1 MAQNVARLGV
11 VFGMDS
17 AEFEAGLK
25 KASRL
30 LDDMVTKA
38 KYASAGLAVAFTA
51 MTAKALQYGDQISD
65 VAKANEVAVKT
76 VMALSEGLA
85 QNGGSAE
92 NAGKLLSSFTAK
104 IDDAAQGSKE
114 AQATFARLGI
124 TLKDLAVKDMTG
136 LFDQAIMSLGRMDDT
151 ITRNALAMTVFGKA
165 SKGVDFK
172 GLAEGS
178 QEARDKFAEY
188 ADAVEKAGE
197 LHDKLDAKATKTMV
211 MFTKAFI
218 PTLNVL
224 MDEFNKTGGAMETFF
239 DFTGTG
245 FKKLVVGINYLI
257 TYLKLLPDYLK
268 AVLDIGF
275 KPSDKWKVL
284 EDIVNTEL
292 DKVKEFA
299 EKIFAV
305 EVKTTK
311 KIEPTGR
318 QVIAYTDT
326 DAINKEKRT
335 LQNIELA
342 KQLTTEFDRQSK
354 YQYEQLVLQGRT
366 NILSEKERQIQEA
379 VARVTDETSKKLTE
393 IQNKKE
399 QAGIM
404 GEDPRVIKELE
415 RQKEEVMR
423 LGKSWEDLTK
433 KQITSQIESQNTFS
447 YGWNKAFNQYYE
459 DAENYSQLGA
469 RAFDTLTNSMSSAID
484 NFVDSGK
491 ASFSDFTKSIIKD
504 LIKIQLK
511 MSAMQL
517 FKSGMGML
525 PVGSIG
531 FGGGG
536 SGVSD
541 MFASGGGLNFGAVAA
556 GGAMASGGPV
566 EGNTSYLVGENGPEL
581 FMPSRSGSIIPN
593 NKLSD
598 MGGGQTVN
606 YNGPYIANMSA
617 IDTQSATQFLA
628 KNKQTIYAVNQSAS
642 RSIPTS
648 R

>member
-38 KYASAGLAVAFTA
+38 KYAGAGLAVAFTA
-51 MTAKALQYGDQISD
+51 MTARALAYSDQISD

-151 ITRNALAMTVFGKA
+151 ITRNAIAMTIFGKA

-299 EKIFAV
+299 EKIFEV

-311 KIEPTGR
+311 KIEPSGR
-318 QVIAYTDT
+318 QVIPFTDT

-459 DAENYSQLGA
+459 DAENYSKLGA

-541 MFASGGGLNFGAVAA
+541 MFASGGGLNFGAVAS